1 MIAPPADE
9 PSPFSLISAAAADIT
24 AMQKAELAPHP
35 LLISDWKAITFDELF
50 AEEVASGV
58 DITCPDTIIV
68 NGKVGVL
75 LTYP

>member
-1 MIAPPADE
+1 
-9 PSPFSLISAAAADIT
+9 
-24 AMQKAELAPHP
+24 MQKAELAPHP